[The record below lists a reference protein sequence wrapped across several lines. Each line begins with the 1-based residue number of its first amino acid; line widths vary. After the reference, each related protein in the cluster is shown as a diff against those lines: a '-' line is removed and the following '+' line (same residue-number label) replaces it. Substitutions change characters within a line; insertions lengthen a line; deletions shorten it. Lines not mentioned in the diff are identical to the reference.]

1 MKWTKSRLLATSSF
15 VLLNAVCTAFA
26 SETFP
31 ALTQD
36 NKTIGIQVKIQ
47 NFTTSDAQQIKAA
60 GFAFVRLDVWSNS
73 LGSTAYQTQLKNAFT
88 AASSANLP
96 VLMTVRSLKA
106 LTSNTTDGSHDL
118 ATAGESFAQSVIDLE
133 KTYHSQL
140 LAIEIWNEPDLPTYW
155 PTGNFETTFVPFMSA
170 VCTSLNKR
178 AASTPVIG
186 FGFAKAPTKD
196 SKSTIALTRIL
207 TDHPKCLNAISYHPY
222 GMSTAEISRTQ
233 TFILDTFKLPG
244 VASEWGVPSV
254 SGTGGTAGQASKI
267 TNFITEIKKLNVPLF
282 SIYEWKNND
291 SGSNDGERNFGLV
304 TSDGKPKPAAI
315 AVQAILN
322 PQ

>member
-1 MKWTKSRLLATSSF
+1 MKWTKFRLLATSSF
-15 VLLNAVCTAFA
+15 VLFNAVCTSFA

-31 ALTQD
+31 ALSD
-36 NKTIGIQVKIQ
+36 EKTVGVQVKIQ
-47 NFTTSDAQQIKAA
+47 NFTASDADQIKTA

-73 LGSTAYQTQLKNAFT
+73 LGSTAYQTQLKNAF
-88 AASSANLP
+88 ANAGSANLP

-106 LTSNTTDGSHDL
+106 LTNNTADGSHDL
-118 ATAGESFAQSVIDLE
+118 AIAGEAFAQSIIDLE

-140 LAIEIWNEPDLPTYW
+140 LAIEIWNEPDLSTYW
-155 PTGNFETTFVPFMSA
+155 PTGNFETTFVPFMST
-170 VCTSLNKR
+170 VCNSLKQR
-178 AASTPVIG
+178 VVSTPVIG

-196 SKSTIALTRIL
+196 SKSTIALTGIL
-207 TDHPKCLNAISYHPY
+207 TDYPKCLNAISYHPY
-222 GMSTAEISRTQ
+222 GMSTTEISRTQ
-233 TFILDTFKLPG
+233 TFIQDTFKLPG

-254 SGTGGTAGQASKI
+254 SGTGGTTGQATKI
-267 TNFITEIKKLNVPLF
+267 ANFIAEIKRLNMPLF

-291 SGSNDGERNFGLV
+291 SGSNDGERNFGLI
-304 TSDGKPKPAAI
+304 TSEGKPKPAAI